1 MKVKRV
7 TLRDIAAAA
16 EVSLATVDRVL
27 NGRAG
32 VSEESEARVRHA
44 VEVLRFKSHTVDGGP
59 ARSREYRFEF
69 IIPRGPKNTFMVNM
83 REYVET
89 LGRRVASQN
98 LFLSLSDYG
107 ELNEQELVDALAAV
121 NAKSCMGIA
130 VVAIDSVPVR
140 EAIDALVRKGVG
152 VVTLVSDVT
161 SSRRFHSVGPNNIAA
176 GRLAAALV
184 GKFVRRQ
191 PGKIGMIGSMTL
203 RDQADRRLGFEQV
216 MVREYEFLQILP
228 VLEGRDDSVV
238 TVEVARD
245 LLRSHADLVGLYNI
259 GAGNR
264 GIIQALEDSGR
275 KADIVVV
282 AHELTQ
288 HARRA
293 LVSGT
298 FDAVINQDFKVEVD
312 YAIQALKA
320 FVDSDVTA
328 LPPPVHLDIYLR
340 DNLP

>member
-1 MKVKRV
+1 MKRV

-27 NGRAG
+27 NGRGG
-32 VSEESEARVRHA
+32 VSEESEARVRDA
-44 VEVLRFKSHTVDGGP
+44 MEVLRFKSRTINGGT
-59 ARSREYRFEF
+59 AHSREYRFEF

-83 REYVET
+83 RDYAET
-89 LGRRVASQN
+89 LGKWVAAQN

-107 ELNEQELVDALAAV
+107 ELDEQELVDALSTV
-121 NAKSCMGIA
+121 DSKSCMGVA
-130 VVAIDSVPVR
+130 VVAIDSVAVR
-140 EAIDALVRKGVG
+140 EAIDALIQKGVG

-161 SSRRFHSVGPNNIAA
+161 SSRRFHCVGPNNIAA
-176 GRLAAALV
+176 GRLAASLV

-191 PGKIGMIGSMTL
+191 PGKIGVIGSMTL

-216 MVREYEFLQILP
+216 MVREYDFLQILP
-228 VLEGRDDSVV
+228 VLEGRDDSTVTIEVV
-238 TVEVARD
+238 RD
-245 LLRSHADLVGLYNI
+245 LLRAHSDLVGLYNI

-282 AHELTQ
+282 AHELTR

-312 YAIQALKA
+312 HAIQALKA

-328 LPPPVHLDIYLR
+328 LPPPVHLDVYFR